1 MLSFFSG
8 SKSKLIYMV
17 KKLNILKWFYVV
29 FKSVKFFQL
38 KFKSLRGIFGGEMN
52 LVVSSFKWKILEE
65 NTEGPDLWGK
75 EFRLHM
81 LFS

>member
-1 MLSFFSG
+1 M
-8 SKSKLIYMV
+8 
-17 KKLNILKWFYVV
+17 
-29 FKSVKFFQL
+29 KFFQL
-38 KFKSLRGIFGGEMN
+38 KFRSLRGIFEGEMN

-65 NTEGPDLWGK
+65 NIEGPDLWGK